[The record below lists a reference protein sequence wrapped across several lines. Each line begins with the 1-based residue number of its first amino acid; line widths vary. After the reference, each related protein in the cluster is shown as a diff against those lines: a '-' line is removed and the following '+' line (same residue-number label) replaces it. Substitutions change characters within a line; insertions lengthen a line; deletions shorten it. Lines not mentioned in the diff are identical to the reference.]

1 MQRATHAARDAVG
14 ADVMS
19 AGVACTDVAC
29 TGVAGARVTATDPTG
44 WNVVVRVAT
53 VGAVATRSDQR
64 ADGAV
69 SRIAGQFSSARRMLP
84 GMSWDHFLNTSAL
97 TFR

>member
-1 MQRATHAARDAVG
+1 MQRATQAVRDAVG
-14 ADVMS
+14 ADVMC

-29 TGVAGARVTATDPTG
+29 TRVTATDPMG
-44 WNVVVRVAT
+44 WNVVVRIAT
-53 VGAVATRSDQR
+53 AGAVATRSDQR

>member
-1 MQRATHAARDAVG
+1 MQCATHAARDAVG

-19 AGVACTDVAC
+19 ADVACTD
-29 TGVAGARVTATDPTG
+29 VAGARVTATDPTG
-44 WNVVVRVAT
+44 WNVVVVAT
-53 VGAVATRSDQR
+53 AGAVATRSDQR